1 MPTEEGTRSTR
12 IALLGVP
19 VVERGGQA
27 VRFDTRKAVAL
38 LAVLAVSGREERRDH
53 LTALLWPESEGRRAR
68 AVFRRTLSVTAA
80 ALGSSLRISSQ
91 TVALEPGL
99 VEVDLRQFEAL
110 AAAGDRES
118 WELASALYRDDFMA
132 GFSLRD
138 SPEFDDW
145 QASTAEHFRLLLAG
159 ALERVVRARTEAGE
173 LEGALETAHRWLAL
187 DSLHE
192 PAHQALLQLYAWTG
206 QRSAAV
212 RQYRTCVRVLDEELG
227 VRPLPQTTALYEA
240 AVVQRSAAPAALSP
254 PPPALARKQDPFIGR
269 EAELAALR
277 CSWDEARTA
286 GAVAVLVG
294 ESGVGKSIL
303 VRHFTDEVERL
314 GGPQVSIRAHHGEST
329 LTYAV
334 ATDILNAC
342 LAHRPELASELRPHL
357 VSETSRLLPELR
369 PHGHRPAS
377 GVESPAALTRL
388 YAALSETIATAL
400 APTARPG
407 PAGVLVVEDC
417 QYADPRSL
425 DLIAYLVR
433 RLGEVR
439 ILVVLSWTP
448 GDHEVPSGLATAL
461 AEVAGSH
468 RHLQL
473 RLQRFSEQEVGDLVE
488 AAGLGPDHRSRLVE
502 VTGGL
507 PLLVHEYAELLRREG
522 PAAVDHVP
530 PSVREVIAARLEAAG
545 EPTLQL
551 LTAAATLGG
560 AFDPELLR
568 AVSGRGEGEV
578 AEGLD
583 LAVRRGLV
591 AEMTPTAADSPPN
604 YGFPYEVLRRLAYE
618 RNSGAR
624 RRLLHGRA
632 ADALLRRRE
641 RDPAEVLPAR
651 LAEHLERAGRN
662 EAAAEWWWRAAA
674 RARSLYAHEQA
685 HRNLVRAME
694 LGYPKLDALI
704 ADGQVLIAL
713 GRYQEALAALLGA
726 SAASPDSATAA
737 GIEHTL
743 AEVHH
748 RLGDWELAEGHL
760 EAALELV
767 PAGERARR
775 ARLEADLA
783 LLHYRRSQPAMARKQ
798 ADQALKLATI
808 ARDGSAMAQA
818 LNVLGMLAGQRG
830 ESEAASALLRDSL
843 ARAQVGGDVP
853 AQVAALN
860 NLSRTLAHSG
870 MADEALAAATE
881 ALQLGGELADQHRV
895 AALHTN
901 LADLLHARGSHAAA
915 REHLLASAERFA
927 RVDSPE
933 SPRPEVW
940 TLVEW

>member
-1 MPTEEGTRSTR
+1 MATKAGLPATK

-19 VVERGGQA
+19 VVEYCGRA
-27 VRFDTRKAVAL
+27 VRYDTRKAVAL
-38 LAVLAVSGREERRDH
+38 LAILAVSGREEPRDH
-53 LTALLWPESEGRRAR
+53 LTAMLWPESEGGRAR

-80 ALGSSLRISSQ
+80 ALGASLRITSQ
-91 TVALEPGL
+91 TVALQPGL
-99 VEVDLRQFEAL
+99 AEIDLRQFELL
-110 AAAGDRES
+110 AAAADRKS
-118 WELASALYRDDFMA
+118 WERASALYRDDFMA

-145 QASTAEHFRLLLAG
+145 QSSTVEHYRLLLA
-159 ALERVVRARTEAGE
+159 ATLERLVRARTEAGE
-173 LEGALETAHRWLAL
+173 LEEALDTARRWLSL
-187 DSLHE
+187 DPLHE
-192 PAHQALLQLYAWTG
+192 PAHQVLLQLYAWTG

-227 VRPLPQTTALYEA
+227 VRPLPQTTAMYES
-240 AVVQRSAAPAALSP
+240 AVAQRVAAPALLP
-254 PPPALARKQDPFIGR
+254 PSPPALARKREPFVGR
-269 EAELAALR
+269 ETELTALR
-277 CSWDEARTA
+277 SSWEEAGTA
-286 GAVAVLVG
+286 GAVVVVVG
-294 ESGVGKSIL
+294 EPGVGKSTL
-303 VRHFTDEVERL
+303 LRQFSDQVDRL
-314 GGPQVSIRAHHGEST
+314 GSPQVSVRAHHGEAA
-329 LTYAV
+329 LTYAL
-334 ATDILNAC
+334 ATDILNGC
-342 LAHRPELASELRPHL
+342 LAHRPELAAELRPH
-357 VSETSRLLPELR
+357 VVTETSRLLPELR

-388 YAALSETIATAL
+388 YAALSETISTAL
-400 APTARPG
+400 ASDPG

-425 DLIAYLVR
+425 DVVAYLVR
-433 RLGEVR
+433 RLREVR

-448 GDHEVPSGLATAL
+448 GAHEVPSRLAAAL
-461 AEVAGSH
+461 AEVAGS
-468 RHLQL
+468 RSHLQL
-473 RLQRFSEQEVGDLVE
+473 RLQRFSAQEVAELLSAVGM
-488 AAGLGPDHRSRLVE
+488 GPEHQSRLVE

-507 PLLVHEYAELLRREG
+507 PLLVNQYAELLRQEG
-522 PAAVDHVP
+522 PAAVEHVP

-560 AFDPELLR
+560 AFDPDLLR

-591 AEMTPTAADSPPN
+591 AEMPPTAADSAAS

-618 RNSGAR
+618 RNTGAR

-641 RDPAEVLPAR
+641 RDPAAVPPAR

-662 EAAAEWWWRAAA
+662 EAAAEWWWQAAVE
-674 RARSLYAHEQA
+674 ARSLYAHEQA
-685 HRNLVRAME
+685 HRNLIRAME
-694 LGYPKLDALI
+694 LGYPKLAALI
-704 ADGQVLIAL
+704 ADGEVLIAL
-713 GRYQEALAALLGA
+713 GRYREALAALLGA
-726 SAASPDSATAA
+726 SAASPDSATTA

-748 RLGDWELAEGHL
+748 RLGDWELAQGHL

-767 PAGERARR
+767 PQADRARR
-775 ARLEADLA
+775 ARLEADRA
-783 LLHYRRSQPAMARKQ
+783 LLLYRRSEPARAGEQAAR
-798 ADQALKLATI
+798 ALELA
-808 ARDGSAMAQA
+808 ASAQDGTAQAQA
-818 LNVLGMLAGQRG
+818 LNVLGMLAAQRG
-830 ESEAASALLRDSL
+830 QAEAAAGLLRNSL
-843 ARAQVGGDVP
+843 AQARGSGDVP

-860 NLSRTLAHSG
+860 NLSRTMAQSG
-870 MADEALAAATE
+870 IFQEALSAAKE

-901 LADLLHARGSHAAA
+901 LADVLHAMGSHAAA
-915 REHLLASAERFA
+915 REHLIASAERFA
-927 RVDSPE
+927 RVDSPQ